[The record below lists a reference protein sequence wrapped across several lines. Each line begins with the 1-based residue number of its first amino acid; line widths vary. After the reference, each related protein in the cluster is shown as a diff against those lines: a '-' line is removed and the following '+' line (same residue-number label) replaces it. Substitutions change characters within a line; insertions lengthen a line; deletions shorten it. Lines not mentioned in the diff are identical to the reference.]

1 MTELTCQP
9 RHTRPA
15 RLGSRKPN
23 QEILLPSL
31 DRLAQDLFPS
41 WLAYSIF
48 RAQPFSAWSNRTL
61 VEGRL
66 SRL

>member
-1 MTELTCQP
+1 MAELTCQP

-23 QEILLPSL
+23 PEILLLSL
-31 DRLAQDLFPS
+31 DPLAQDLFPS

-48 RAQPFSAWSNRTL
+48 LARPFSAWSNRIL

-66 SRL
+66 SLL